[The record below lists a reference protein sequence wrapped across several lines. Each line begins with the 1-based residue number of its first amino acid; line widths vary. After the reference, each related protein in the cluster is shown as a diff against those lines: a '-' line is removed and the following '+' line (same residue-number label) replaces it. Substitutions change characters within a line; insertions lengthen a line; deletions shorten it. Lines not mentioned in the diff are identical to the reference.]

1 MFRGTDNWE
10 NIYKIDIKT
19 GKVIKNGQSIS
30 RVPEAFKRMAQYKKI
45 FGNRDFEVFPSQGKD
60 TM

>member
-30 RVPEAFKRMAQYKKI
+30 RVPEAFKRMTQY
-45 FGNRDFEVFPSQGKD
+45 R
-60 TM
+60 